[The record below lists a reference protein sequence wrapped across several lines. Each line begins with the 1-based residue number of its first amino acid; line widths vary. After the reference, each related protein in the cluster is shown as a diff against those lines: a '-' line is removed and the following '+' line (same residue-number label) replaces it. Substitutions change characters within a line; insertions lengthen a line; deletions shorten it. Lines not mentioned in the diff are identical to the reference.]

1 MKIVQ
6 AAEKKWLANQLRHRK
21 GNILIKDMLEG
32 EDGSPENYK
41 FFLSKESAD
50 FYSPRHRHPWDQIRF
65 CLDGSVP
72 IGSRKSVDQGEIGY
86 FPDFGTVGLVLR
98 NPKLENFTAT
108 ELLDLSHKMVD
119 VMDIGGDIRANVNIG
134 KGGITMGY
142 FPHDIVM
149 SKQLR

>member
-1 MKIVQ
+1 MNKRASSLSIDDIT
-6 AAEKKWLANQLRHRK
+6 ARAEKAAQQVL
-21 GNILIKDMLEG
+21 
-32 EDGSPENYK
+32 
-41 FFLSKESAD
+41 
-50 FYSPRHRHPWDQIRF
+50 
-65 CLDGSVP
+65 
-72 IGSRKSVDQGEIGY
+72 GSRMKEFGGDGIEIGY